1 MEKIL
6 PELTTAE
13 VYSPASRQS
22 QWLSRSALIICFWV
36 GAAVGLSVM
45 AYTSH
50 PGWDFRYY
58 QATIHDLRQGI
69 DPYARGNAEI
79 AEFQRQYVAGLAEDL
94 PLTYHYAPLTL
105 VLLRA
110 VQGLPDWVLGLLCGM
125 TVALGALLE
134 LWAGYQM
141 AYKHERRW
149 LALALP
155 AIIFF
160 PGLVIDDVVLS
171 GNVAFILYGLILAA
185 AVPGWKRNQWIWY
198 YLAVLVASLCKLP
211 FLALLAFPVLLAR
224 HQWIPSVA
232 TACAGMTAFAVQAR
246 LWPSLF
252 REYVAG
258 IQMML
263 DWKREFG
270 YGPAGIVGKALL
282 SRGYSPSHASAI
294 FHAVFAAMLGT
305 ILLVLAVRVRTCKIR
320 PETWAPVALV
330 GTLLLGPRLMRYDL
344 AAISVPM
351 LLIAVRALRHVLHQQ
366 PDEETARAHTPLFL
380 RLPVL
385 IAMTCFLVPNVI
397 AITGPFS
404 FPGETLILLAVFS
417 LGAWSIFQPQ
427 PASVAI
433 AGSAYFLAKKPS
445 RPDISGNASP
455 ARSAAR
461 GGPRPGRA
469 FR

>member
-1 MEKIL
+1 MENIL

-13 VYSPASRQS
+13 VYSPAIRQLQWPSRT
-22 QWLSRSALIICFWV
+22 ALIICFWV
-36 GAAVGLSVM
+36 GAAVGLGVM

-58 QATIHDLRQGI
+58 QATVHDLRQGI

-79 AEFQRQYVAGLAEDL
+79 AEFQRQYVAGLAENL

-105 VLLRA
+105 ILLRA

-141 AYKHERRW
+141 ATRLERRW
-149 LALALP
+149 LALVLP

-185 AVPGWKRNQWIWY
+185 AVPGWKRNQWSWY

-224 HQWIPSVA
+224 HQWIPSAA
-232 TACAGMTAFAVQAR
+232 TACAGVMAFAIQAR

-294 FHAVFAAMLGT
+294 FHALFAAVLGT
-305 ILLVLAVRVRTCKIR
+305 FLLILAVRVRRYKI
-320 PETWAPVALV
+320 PAETWAPVALI
-330 GTLLLGPRLMRYDL
+330 GTLLLGPRIMRYDL
-344 AAISVPM
+344 AAISIPM
-351 LLIAVRALRHVLHQQ
+351 LLVAVRALCHVLRQQ
-366 PDEETARAHTPLFL
+366 TDNETTRSDTPFFL

-385 IAMTCFLVPNVI
+385 IAGSCFLVVNVI

-417 LGAWSIFQPQ
+417 LGAWSILQPQ
-427 PASVAI
+427 AASSAVAD
-433 AGSAYFLAKKPS
+433 SANL
-445 RPDISGNASP
+445 
-455 ARSAAR
+455 
-461 GGPRPGRA
+461 RA
-469 FR
+469 IRALD